1 MKIYAHHQ
9 QQHTAHALRGKACN
23 NCLNM
28 CVIHRGRKIPKEEYW
43 CDRYHQTIEPL
54 TTCEKRRDAS

>member
-9 QQHTAHALRGKACN
+9 QQHTAYALRGKACN

-28 CVIHRGRKIPKEEYW
+28 CVVHRGRKIPKEEYW
-43 CDRYHQTIEPL
+43 CDRYHSVIEPPK
-54 TTCEKRRDAS
+54 TCEKRREAS